1 MPTVSVYNTGGEQ
14 VGEVNLADNLFACP
28 VHKSA
33 MYDVAVMQQ
42 ANRRQGTASTKT
54 RSEVRGGGRKPWRQ
68 KGTGRARHGTIRS
81 PIWVGG
87 GVAFGPK
94 PRSYRY
100 SLPKKIKRL
109 ALKSALSAKTQD
121 GKVVVVDTFAL
132 DEPKTKS
139 IVSALENLN
148 VQGKALLVTASS
160 DQVVYKSARNIS
172 DVNTTIANKLNVL
185 DILNSDYLV
194 FTRDAVDRTEEV
206 FA

>member
-14 VGEVNLADNLFACP
+14 VGEVNLADYLFARP

-33 MYDVAVMQQ
+33 MYDVAIMQL

-81 PIWVGG
+81 PIWAGG
-87 GVAFGPK
+87 GVAFGPR

-100 SLPKKIKRL
+100 SMPKKIKRI
-109 ALKSALSAKTQD
+109 ALKSALSAKAQA
-121 GKVVVVDTFAL
+121 GKVVVVDSFNME
-132 DEPKTKS
+132 EPKTKN
-139 IVSALENLN
+139 ILSALQNLKIN
-148 VQGKALLVTASS
+148 GKALLVTAFS
-160 DQVVYKSARNIS
+160 DEIVYKSARNIPE
-172 DVNTTIANKLNVL
+172 VNTTIANKLNVL
-185 DILNSDYLV
+185 DILNVDYLV
-194 FTRDAVDRTEEV
+194 FTREAVDRTEEV